1 MEDGQIEMFTSDIYT
16 MKDAVKTADKNKAH
30 RANKADKKKDAV
42 NELKKEKDENKKL
55 EAKLAQARMPDLYDK
70 RGTEDEIDAEQVGL
84 YNPRKQR
91 SGPAEKKQAEDAYMR
106 TLKSGMRV
114 RETRS
119 EKELTITYIKK
130 PDSYS
135 GNKRPREQ
143 PIAEGDAE
151 DDWHYAEEEDCPGI
165 DAQAAEVESGQMDE
179 DQDVYAHSA

>member
-70 RGTEDEIDAEQVGL
+70 RGTEDEIDAEQVEL
-84 YNPRKQR
+84 FKPRKQR
-91 SGPAEKKQAEDAYMR
+91 FGPNSKQQAGDAFMR

-114 RETRS
+114 GETWS
-119 EKELTITYIKK
+119 EKELKITYIKK
-130 PDSYS
+130 PNSNS

-151 DDWHYAEEEDCPGI
+151 DDWHYAEEEDHPGV
-165 DAQAAEVESGQMDE
+165 DAQAADVGSGQMDE
-179 DQDVYAHSA
+179 DQDVYNHSA